1 MLIKTRHLHWNIWFP
16 IALVLLFVAAVHLA
30 EKIGD
35 TSTAPTCKQ
44 VASGDACPSSV
55 VGNDN
60 TVAPLPVDAQ
70 VAHPDRLAEEVEKLD
85 SLAPG
90 TAWQRRVDKLTLA
103 SQDRLFASRFHGPYS
118 VSVLDK
124 LNEMVIGTNL
134 QAYGVSSTDAPLRL
148 GNPVLSAIP
157 SSMPTYGYI
166 SSNFGMRRSPFTGRR
181 VQHNGLDIAV
191 NYGSPVYA
199 TADGIVTLA
208 GNRSA
213 MGRMVTINHG
223 FGILTRYGH
232 NSQVIVK
239 AGDYVQK
246 GQRIALS
253 GSTGRST
260 GAHLHYEVWV
270 NGEVVDPTKFMFDVP
285 PSAMSPADELVTHNE
300 MPAKFNLGFA
310 VGGDSGEFVVG
321 QDLVAAAMGE
331 RKAQTVLTLMILAL
345 FAVAC
350 AALVVVSGRNSNR
363 DYSLP
368 IA

>member
-1 MLIKTRHLHWNIWFP
+1 M
-16 IALVLLFVAAVHLA
+16 LFVASVYLA
-30 EKIGD
+30 KDIGE
-35 TSTAPTCKQ
+35 TSASPTCR
-44 VASGDACPSSV
+44 VASGVACASAV
-55 VGNDN
+55 VGQDN
-60 TVAPLPVDAQ
+60 SVAPLPLIDQ

-85 SLAPG
+85 ALDPD
-90 TAWQRRVDKLTLA
+90 TAWERRVARLTLA
-103 SQDRLFASRFHGPYS
+103 SQNRLFSSRFHGPYS
-118 VSVLDK
+118 LSVLDK

-134 QAYGVSSTDAPLRL
+134 QAYGVSSSEAPVRL

-166 SSNFGMRRSPFTGRR
+166 SSNFGMRRSPFSGRR
-181 VQHNGLDIAV
+181 VQHNGIDIAV

-208 GNRSA
+208 GSRSA

-232 NSQVIVK
+232 NSQVLVK

-246 GQRIALS
+246 GHRIALS

-285 PSAMSPADELVTHNE
+285 PSAMSPAAELVASNE
-300 MPAKFNLGFA
+300 SPARFNLGFG
-310 VGGDSGEFVVG
+310 VGGETGEFVVG
-321 QDLVAAAMGE
+321 HDLLSISISE
-331 RKAQTVLTLMILAL
+331 RKAQTVLTLLVLAL
-345 FAVAC
+345 FALGC
-350 AALVVVSGRNSNR
+350 AALVVLAGRHANR
-363 DYSLP
+363 DFSSP
-368 IA
+368 PF